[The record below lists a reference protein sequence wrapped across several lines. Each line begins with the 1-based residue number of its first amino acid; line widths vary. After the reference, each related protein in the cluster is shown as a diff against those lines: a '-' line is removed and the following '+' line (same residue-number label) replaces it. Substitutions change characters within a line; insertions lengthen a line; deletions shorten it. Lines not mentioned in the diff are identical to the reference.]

1 MDFNLY
7 GLEHIASSRLA
18 DARAEGAHARL
29 LASLRASRAG
39 VRSAVGL
46 ALIRLGRVM
55 TRRPAARRRGRWPVP
70 SWS

>member
-1 MDFNLY
+1 MDCNLY

-29 LASLRASRAG
+29 VASLRGSRPG
-39 VRSAVGL
+39 VRPAVGL

-55 TRRPAARRRGRWPVP
+55 ARRDSARRRGRWPVP

>member
-7 GLEHIASSRLA
+7 GLEHVARSKLA
-18 DARAEGAHARL
+18 EARAEGAHAHL
-29 LASLRASRAG
+29 LASLRAPRAG
-39 VRSAVGL
+39 VRPIVGL

-55 TRRPAARRRGRWPVP
+55 TRRGAARRRGRLPVP

>member
-7 GLEHIASSRLA
+7 GLEHVARSKLA
-18 DARAEGAHARL
+18 EARAEAAHVQL
-29 LASLRASRAG
+29 VASLRASRAG
-39 VRSAVGL
+39 LRPAVGL

-55 TRRPAARRRGRWPVP
+55 TRRGAARRRGRLPVP